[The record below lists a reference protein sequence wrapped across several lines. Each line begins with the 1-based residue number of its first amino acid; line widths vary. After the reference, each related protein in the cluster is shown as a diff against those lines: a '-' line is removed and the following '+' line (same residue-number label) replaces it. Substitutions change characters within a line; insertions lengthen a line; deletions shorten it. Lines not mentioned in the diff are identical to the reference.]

1 MTAGGPLAQG
11 DQSLTQLFTELVEHN
26 FRKHLEMNDGRVTD
40 YVSAL
45 LLDFARIENVY
56 KVRDAQGRMIEDVGE
71 MLLES
76 NPMLEAPHFDREREV
91 RKHVG
96 DFTLFFAGMF
106 PESVRNWR
114 LRRLQ
119 VGSFI
124 DYIRA
129 GKESYHIVA
138 AFDQFEYRKLAPL
151 FRKLSDSF
159 EECVYGLNLVRRQ
172 LDRSGSSEYGR
183 MKDLLTQ

>member
-1 MTAGGPLAQG
+1 MMNEPLTG
-11 DQSLTQLFTELVEHN
+11 LFTELVEHN
-26 FRKHLEMNDGRVTD
+26 FRQHLEMRDGDLTG
-40 YVSAL
+40 YLTGL
-45 LLDFARIENVY
+45 LLDFTHSDHVY
-56 KVRDAQGRMIEDVGE
+56 KIRDARGRAIEDVGE
-71 MLLES
+71 MLVES
-76 NPMLEAPHFDREREV
+76 NPLLEASGFEREREV

-96 DFTLFFAGMF
+96 DFTLFFSGMF
-106 PESVRNWR
+106 PESIRNWR

-119 VGSFI
+119 TGSYV

-138 AFDQFEYRKLAPL
+138 AFNQFEYHKVAPV

-172 LDRSGSSEYGR
+172 LNVTSIDS
-183 MKDLLTQ
+183 LIH

>member
-1 MTAGGPLAQG
+1 MT
-11 DQSLTQLFTELVEHN
+11 DDHHLTRLFTELVEHN
-26 FRKHLEMNDGRVTD
+26 FRQHLELRDEDVTD
-40 YVSAL
+40 YVAAL
-45 LLDFARIENVY
+45 LLDFTRAEQVY
-56 KVRDAQGRMIEDVGE
+56 KIRDARGRAIEDVGE

-76 NPMLEAPHFDREREV
+76 NPLMDAPGFEREREV

-96 DFTLFFAGMF
+96 DFTLFFSGMF
-106 PESVRNWR
+106 PESIRNWR

-119 VGSFI
+119 AGSFV

-129 GKESYHIVA
+129 GKESYHVVA
-138 AFDQFEYRKLAPL
+138 AFNQFEYHKVSPL

-172 LDRSGSSEYGR
+172 LDSSARPVES
-183 MKDLLTQ
+183 LIH